1 MKYLHTCISI
11 VLVLI
16 FAGCATGPGLI
27 KEFISPSQAL
37 YSEADA
43 YFKEKDYDAA
53 ISIYEKFIEAHPRH
67 DLAPGAHLGI
77 TWSYYLKGD
86 YDKSLQAKAK
96 VRTKNADLKAWLEN
110 LADACKAKLAS
121 TVGTSTAP
129 RLFDIS
135 PFTNQEILK
144 VDGTILQDSTISINN
159 IEAIVEGG
167 LFSQEV
173 SLEEG
178 ENLIKIE
185 ITDKDGNIEI
195 KDTLVVL
202 DTTPPTIEVVD
213 AELDDFGYVTISGL
227 TEKHSVVIAE
237 DEELFVSPEGIF
249 EGEVKLPRN
258 LKIELVSEDRA
269 GNITKMVFSD
279 TEYPEQPTG
288 LFIRSIYGTSVDL
301 EWDENSEEDIKG
313 YNVYYS
319 LVGDFS
325 DQPHNAE
332 LIEEIAYTI
341 VGLISGNTYNIYI
354 RAVDKMGNESD
365 PSWETVTAVM
375 P

>member
-1 MKYLHTCISI
+1 MKYLHTYISM

-16 FAGCATGPGLI
+16 LTGCATGPGPV
-27 KEFISPSQAL
+27 KGFISPSQAL
-37 YSEADA
+37 YDEADA

-77 TWSYYLKGD
+77 TWSYYLKGE

-96 VRTKNADLKAWLEN
+96 VRTKDADLKAWLEN

-121 TVGTSTAP
+121 APSASTTS
-129 RLFDIS
+129 RLFDIP
-135 PFTNQEILK
+135 PFTNQGTLK
-144 VDGTILQDSTISINN
+144 VDGTIPKDSTISIN
-159 IEAIVEGG
+159 ETEVAIKDG

-173 SLEEG
+173 SLVEG

-195 KDTLVVL
+195 KDAKVAL
-202 DTTPPTIEVVD
+202 DTVPPTIEVVD
-213 AELDDFGYVTISGL
+213 AELDDLGYVTISGI
-227 TEKHSVVIAE
+227 TEVYSVVIAE
-237 DEELFVSPEGIF
+237 DEELFVSPKGKF

-258 LKIELVSEDRA
+258 LKIGLTSEDRA
-269 GNITKMVFSD
+269 GNITKMTFAD
-279 TEYPEQPTG
+279 TEYPDQPTG
-288 LFIRSIYGTSVDL
+288 LFIRDTYGTNVDL

-319 LVGDFS
+319 LVGVSS
-325 DQPHNAE
+325 DQRHNTE
-332 LIEEIAYTI
+332 LIEETTYTM
-341 VGLISGNTYNIYI
+341 VGLISGSTYNIYI

-365 PSWETVTAVM
+365 PSWDTVNAVI